1 MRQETAEKRPRT
13 DEPRL
18 TLGQLIYTLTNI
30 RDTIKDRNPDEVPV
44 SFRSLKPETLAD
56 VLRPVTSVALKA
68 AESFDA
74 PIDITNPVPT
84 WNKVVV
90 IE

>member
-1 MRQETAEKRPRT
+1 MSYAEVVGVLEILKAQMIKEAFDETGDSGEA
-13 DEPRL
+13 D
-18 TLGQLIYTLTNI
+18 
-30 RDTIKDRNPDEVPV
+30 PDEVPV